1 MIALPTTLR
10 EARDWLRPWRRF
22 RRSLAKRRH
31 LSPALARIDAI
42 DGQISLDEAALLH
55 ELAAAAQDGAI
66 VEVGTFHGKST
77 VALALGAQAGGK
89 AKVYGVDPFVT
100 FVGSFGRTFTP
111 AEKIVLFQNLLL
123 AGVAEHVWLLQTTS
137 ERAARGFD
145 EPIALLWVDGDHSYD
160 GVKRDFAAWAP
171 HVAPGGILAFHDSL
185 SPRLG
190 VARFLDELLASG
202 DDYERLRVVG
212 RTTVL
217 RRVAR
222 GRASGSGAA

>member
-1 MIALPTTLR
+1 MPALPTNLRGTL
-10 EARDWLRPWRRF
+10 DWLRPWRRF
-22 RRSLAKRRH
+22 QRSLAKRRQ
-31 LSPALARIDAI
+31 LPPALARIDAI
-42 DGQISLDEAALLH
+42 DGQISLGEATLLH
-55 ELAAAAQDGAI
+55 ELASAARGGVI

-77 VALALGAQAGGK
+77 VALALGAQAGAK

-111 AEKIVLFQNLLL
+111 AEKITLFQNLLL

-160 GVKRDFAAWAP
+160 GVRRDFAAWAP
-171 HVAPGGILAFHDSL
+171 HVAAGGILAFHDSI

-190 VARFLDELLASG
+190 VARFLDELLGAS
-202 DDYERLRVVG
+202 DEYERLRVVD
-212 RTTVL
+212 RTTVVQ
-217 RRVAR
+217 RVAR
-222 GRASGSGAA
+222 GRASGSGTA